1 MENVIPK
8 VVALVIEQLR
18 NTTPIYGIDC
28 ARQVSNKAGANWIAA
43 RDMVATLS
51 IWDIVPQD
59 LMEKYLEIDFDV
71 ADVSKDPVKVDGL
84 FSFKTILA

>member
-1 MENVIPK
+1 MIYTLSRNTWPPSGHSLDPNKKCLEIISSTNVENVIPK

-51 IWDIVPQD
+51 I
-59 LMEKYLEIDFDV
+59 
-71 ADVSKDPVKVDGL
+71 
-84 FSFKTILA
+84 